1 MMTMMRM
8 GYVGEPRVGRSESYV
23 TSSERPHPQPGFD
36 DNHHDHDRDYDCDDN
51 RISVIS
57 NHPTFN
63 GDHRDDNDDREIT
76 LPFHV
81 SLFLDLFYRISFGLE
96 SLLKIHFIEFY

>member
-1 MMTMMRM
+1 MMMRM

-23 TSSERPHPQPGFD
+23 TASERPHPQPGFN
-36 DNHHDHDRDYDCDDN
+36 DNHHDHDHDYDRDDN